1 MVRVKEMN
9 MRQLP
14 SIGIESNRKWI
25 HGSLQSVLYGLK
37 GIKEII
43 YLQEKNQRI
52 NKEEKDRLFL
62 MAQSRKLK

>member
-14 SIGIESNRKWI
+14 GIGIESNRKWI

-37 GIKEII
+37 GIKEIS
-43 YLQEKNQRI
+43 YL
-52 NKEEKDRLFL
+52 
-62 MAQSRKLK
+62 